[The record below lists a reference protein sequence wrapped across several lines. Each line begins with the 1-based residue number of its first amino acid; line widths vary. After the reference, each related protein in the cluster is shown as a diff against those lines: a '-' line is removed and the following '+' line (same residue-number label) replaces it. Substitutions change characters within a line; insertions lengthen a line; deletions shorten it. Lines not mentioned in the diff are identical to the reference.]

1 MIKAVK
7 VPGGSY
13 IQQKEGAGK
22 GKRFY
27 IFNVIG
33 TAEEVAEYTNSPQF
47 KQYPLHAKDGT
58 PQYRTMYL
66 PLMDT
71 CPMYK
76 KQDGNFT
83 LDESEIN
90 DDLARM
96 GDDRVKGTAL
106 EAMFA
111 QKVASKIGLASIS
124 IERKP
129 SAPVVNETT
138 EEAQLDDIE

>member
-7 VPGGSY
+7 VSSY
-13 IQQKEGAGK
+13 VQKQEGAGK

-33 TAEEVAEYTNSPQF
+33 TPEEIAEYVNCPQF
-47 KQYPLHAKDGT
+47 KQYPLHAQDGT
-58 PQYRTMYL
+58 PQFRTMYL

-71 CPMYK
+71 CPLYK

-90 DDLARM
+90 DDLTRM
-96 GDDRVKGTAL
+96 NDDRVKGTAL
-106 EAMFA
+106 ESMFA
-111 QKVASKIGLASIS
+111 QKVASKIGLNSMFN
-124 IERKP
+124 IERKSTMP
-129 SAPVVNETT
+129 TEAVKAEETK
-138 EEAQLDDIE
+138 LDDIE

>member
-7 VPGGSY
+7 VGSY

-33 TAEEVAEYTNSPQF
+33 TPEEIAEYVNCPQF
-47 KQYPLHAKDGT
+47 KQYPLHAEDGT
-58 PQYRTMYL
+58 PQFRTMYL
-66 PLMDT
+66 PLMDA
-71 CPMYK
+71 CPLYK
-76 KQDGNFT
+76 KRDGNYT

-90 DDLARM
+90 DDLTRM
-96 GDDRVKGTAL
+96 NDDRVKGTAL
-106 EAMFA
+106 ESMFA
-111 QKVASKIGLASIS
+111 QKVASKIGLATTIN

-129 SAPVVNETT
+129 NIVTTSAT